1 MIINTCQ
8 INLVYMVNGTKNKF
22 FMCESE
28 KLTHGDFVTHTHVS
42 WR

>member
-22 FMCESE
+22 FMCVR
-28 KLTHGDFVTHTHVS
+28 KINS
-42 WR
+42 W